1 MYNSMLR
8 CWTTLQPV
16 RECLRSVRRNL
27 QRARPQKDSSL
38 DKAWFLLHATL
49 APLSTMALFYGEQIK
64 NLALAVVMWNSVMD
78 FSGGRPFGNVLFVL
92 LMFNSNFYVCRY
104 TV

>member
-1 MYNSMLR
+1 MKTNKMYNSMLR
-8 CWTTLQPV
+8 LGTTLQPV

-49 APLSTMALFYGEQIK
+49 APLATMALFYGEQIK

-78 FSGGRPFGNVLFVL
+78 FSGGRPLGNV
-92 LMFNSNFYVCRY
+92 MFIC
-104 TV
+104 